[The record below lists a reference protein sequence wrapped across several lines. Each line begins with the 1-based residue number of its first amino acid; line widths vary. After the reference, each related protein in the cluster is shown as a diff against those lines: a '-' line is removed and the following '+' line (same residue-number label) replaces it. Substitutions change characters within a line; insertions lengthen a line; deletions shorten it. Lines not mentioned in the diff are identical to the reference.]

1 MSKLIHGSHG
11 PTSLSDP
18 EYAACPTCETIL
30 EDPQL
35 YDGQPC
41 ENCGPG
47 FPSVDDDPSHPPD
60 PSPEEMDKA
69 ADEYFASQ
77 NRQIES
83 GMIRRERMCE
93 TLLAWGWTFSV
104 VNGRSIWTTNGR
116 EIESNSLSISD
127 ILSGKEPK

>member
-1 MSKLIHGSHG
+1 
-11 PTSLSDP
+11 
-18 EYAACPTCETIL
+18 
-30 EDPQL
+30 
-35 YDGQPC
+35 
-41 ENCGPG
+41 
-47 FPSVDDDPSHPPD
+47 
-60 PSPEEMDKA
+60 MDKA

-104 VNGRSIWTTNGR
+104 VNGRSIWTKNGR